1 MSDELLSAKQL
12 EERGVMRNSTAFRMA
27 KIGRLPFYRVGV
39 AGGGI
44 RFRLDEVLNALRAPV
59 LRAERNE
66 PR

>member
-1 MSDELLSAKQL
+1 MNGELLSARQL
-12 EERGVMRNSTAFRMA
+12 EERGVMRRGTAFRMA

-44 RFRLDEVLNALRAPV
+44 RFRLDEVLNALRAPKV
-59 LRAERNE
+59 VATGGE